1 MNNSNQEKQEELV
14 YLEKTLSFIKE
25 ELYKEKKVL
34 DSKIS
39 NVLEARRAMWN
50 ESAHFSEDFDNIPEM
65 NQYLVEAN
73 ERERDYS
80 ITQNHIKKYDKML
93 KSPYFG
99 RFDFSETGFNDI
111 DKIYIGPYNLIDK
124 NTDEI
129 LIYDWRAPIS
139 SIFYRCEIGK
149 ASYKSP
155 MGIISGDVLLKR
167 QYKIQDSKLKYFFD
181 SSIKINDEILQEVL
195 SQNASAKMKTIVET
209 IQKEQD
215 IIIRDVD
222 NELLIVQGVAG
233 SGKTSIALH
242 RIAYLLY
249 QGINSKLNAN
259 NIIIISPN
267 SIFSKYISEVLP
279 ELGEENVEEIT
290 FDEIITKIL
299 GEDFLF
305 ENRKEQ
311 LETLILTQDNKDFNT
326 RMKSIEF
333 KGSITFTIILNR
345 LIEYYER
352 TLIDFKDVYYDGEI
366 IETRQELKN
375 FFLNNKIN
383 ILISRRL
390 KRIEGMILNK
400 IHSSRKNRLN
410 KIEKVVERCGN
421 HILEVKSF
429 SRLMAIKESRVL
441 MNHLHS
447 FTKVDYM
454 NLYRLLFNK
463 EGLLLKLSE
472 GLELPINIDE
482 IISQTRKY
490 LNRGNIYYEDC
501 AALLYIKLKLEGND
515 DFHQIKQVLIDEAQD
530 YYPLQYQV
538 FNLLFKGARYTV
550 LGDFNQTIDKH
561 GDDQIYNEIEKVLNK
576 KKSVKI
582 SMNKSYRSS
591 LEINTFTKSLLNN
604 NQEIISFE
612 RHESEPIIIYKES
625 RDLMDKTIA
634 EAIKT
639 YHEQGYKSI
648 AIICKSEKELEE
660 VQNRLKDLVY
670 KEILNNISNDAQS
683 YIVVIPAYLAKGLEF
698 DVVIVYNVSDYNYK
712 SYFDKRLLYVACT
725 RPLHQLV
732 LYYTGEKSSFI

>member
-1 MNNSNQEKQEELV
+1 VSRVFLKKLEGDRMNNSNQEKQEELV

-429 SRLMAIKESRVL
+429 SRLMAIKESRV
-441 MNHLHS
+441 
-447 FTKVDYM
+447 
-454 NLYRLLFNK
+454 
-463 EGLLLKLSE
+463 
-472 GLELPINIDE
+472 I
-482 IISQTRKY
+482 
-490 LNRGNIYYEDC
+490 
-501 AALLYIKLKLEGND
+501 
-515 DFHQIKQVLIDEAQD
+515 
-530 YYPLQYQV
+530 
-538 FNLLFKGARYTV
+538 
-550 LGDFNQTIDKH
+550 
-561 GDDQIYNEIEKVLNK
+561 
-576 KKSVKI
+576 
-582 SMNKSYRSS
+582 
-591 LEINTFTKSLLNN
+591 
-604 NQEIISFE
+604 
-612 RHESEPIIIYKES
+612 
-625 RDLMDKTIA
+625 
-634 EAIKT
+634 
-639 YHEQGYKSI
+639 
-648 AIICKSEKELEE
+648 
-660 VQNRLKDLVY
+660 
-670 KEILNNISNDAQS
+670 
-683 YIVVIPAYLAKGLEF
+683 
-698 DVVIVYNVSDYNYK
+698 
-712 SYFDKRLLYVACT
+712 
-725 RPLHQLV
+725 
-732 LYYTGEKSSFI
+732 